1 MGICGFRQLVKL
13 ILLKYI
19 PYVRTLLGAECKGK
33 EIVLK
38 NKMKQNIIFDLRW
51 FTIQRDHINKPR

>member
-1 MGICGFRQLVKL
+1 MLELCWVLS
-13 ILLKYI
+13 
-19 PYVRTLLGAECKGK
+19 AKGKK